1 MEHTLTAIIIANIYI
16 NIKLMILPSFYH
28 LTNQRYINKSVVNWI
43 PISCPFWSNNN
54 IIILVEYVLTS
65 ELSFEDVLK
74 EEKKAGGDI
83 NIQVN
88 LLYI

>member
-1 MEHTLTAIIIANIYI
+1 
-16 NIKLMILPSFYH
+16 MILPSFYH
-28 LTNQRYINKSVVNWI
+28 LTNQRYTNKSLVN
-43 PISCPFWSNNN
+43 ISCSFWSNNN